1 MLIYLSLNSLT
12 INVFR
17 NEKMKVTTL
26 LTIIPLSLMSI
37 SAMAGMSSTKGDT
50 TCIVISSIAKAKTH
64 GMPCSYTGD
73 VGGSMSYSIEQMNY
87 KLATGTKYSTINDAT
102 FDFGKDGKVKNL
114 VEEIS
119 LNGKPAKLK
128 NLIDGTYK
136 EISEADL
143 DARYNKEP
151 VDLTDIL
158 KCFIPDAK
166 KDTAFCVPFFEEGEE
181 DGMS

>member
-1 MLIYLSLNSLT
+1 
-12 INVFR
+12 
-17 NEKMKVTTL
+17 MKVTTL

-50 TCIVISSIAKAKTH
+50 TCIVISSMAKAKAH

-128 NLIDGTYK
+128 TIIDGSYTGSAYK

-143 DARYNKEP
+143 EKRYNAKV
-151 VDLTDIL
+151 VDLTDLL
-158 KCFIPDAK
+158 KCFIPNAK
-166 KDTAFCVPFFEEGEE
+166 TDTAFCIPFFEEGEE

>member
-1 MLIYLSLNSLT
+1 
-12 INVFR
+12 
-17 NEKMKVTTL
+17 MKITTL
-26 LTIIPLSLMSI
+26 LTIIPLSLLSI
-37 SAMAGMSSTKGDT
+37 SAMAGMGSTKGDT

-64 GMPCSYTGD
+64 GMACSYTGD

-128 NLIDGTYK
+128 
-136 EISEADL
+136 SHR
-143 DARYNKEP
+143 RY
-151 VDLTDIL
+151 L
-158 KCFIPDAK
+158 
-166 KDTAFCVPFFEEGEE
+166 
-181 DGMS
+181 

>member
-1 MLIYLSLNSLT
+1 M
-12 INVFR
+12 NVFR

-37 SAMAGMSSTKGDT
+37 SAMAGMGSGKGDT

-64 GMPCSYTGD
+64 GMPCSYTAD
-73 VGGSMSYSIEQMNY
+73 VGASMSYSIEHMNY

>member
-1 MLIYLSLNSLT
+1 M
-12 INVFR
+12 
-17 NEKMKVTTL
+17 
-26 LTIIPLSLMSI
+26 
-37 SAMAGMSSTKGDT
+37 
-50 TCIVISSIAKAKTH
+50 
-64 GMPCSYTGD
+64 
-73 VGGSMSYSIEQMNY
+73 
-87 KLATGTKYSTINDAT
+87 
-102 FDFGKDGKVKNL
+102 
-114 VEEIS
+114 EEIS

>member
-1 MLIYLSLNSLT
+1 
-12 INVFR
+12 
-17 NEKMKVTTL
+17 
-26 LTIIPLSLMSI
+26 
-37 SAMAGMSSTKGDT
+37 
-50 TCIVISSIAKAKTH
+50 
-64 GMPCSYTGD
+64 MPCSYTGD

>member
-1 MLIYLSLNSLT
+1 
-12 INVFR
+12 
-17 NEKMKVTTL
+17 MKITTL
-26 LTIIPLSLMSI
+26 LTIIPLSLLSI
-37 SAMAGMSSTKGDT
+37 SAMAGMGSTKGDT

-64 GMPCSYTGD
+64 GMPCSYTAD
-73 VGGSMSYSIEQMNY
+73 VGASMSYSIEHMNY

-143 DARYNKEP
+143 NARYNKEISEADLDARYNKEP

>member
-1 MLIYLSLNSLT
+1 
-12 INVFR
+12 
-17 NEKMKVTTL
+17 MKITTL
-26 LTIIPLSLMSI
+26 LTIIPLSLLSI
-37 SAMAGMSSTKGDT
+37 SAMAGMGSTKGDT

-64 GMPCSYTGD
+64 GMPCSYTAD
-73 VGGSMSYSIEQMNY
+73 VGASMSYSIEHMNY

-143 DARYNKEP
+143 NARYNKEP

>member
-1 MLIYLSLNSLT
+1 
-12 INVFR
+12 
-17 NEKMKVTTL
+17 MKVTTL

-37 SAMAGMSSTKGDT
+37 SAMAGMGSGKGDT

>member
-1 MLIYLSLNSLT
+1 
-12 INVFR
+12 
-17 NEKMKVTTL
+17 MKITTL
-26 LTIIPLSLMSI
+26 LTIIPLSLLSI
-37 SAMAGMSSTKGDT
+37 SAMAGMGSTKGDT

-64 GMPCSYTGD
+64 GMACSYTGD

-128 NLIDGTYK
+128 NIIDGTYK

>member
-1 MLIYLSLNSLT
+1 
-12 INVFR
+12 
-17 NEKMKVTTL
+17 MKVTTL

>member
-1 MLIYLSLNSLT
+1 
-12 INVFR
+12 
-17 NEKMKVTTL
+17 MKITTL

-37 SAMAGMSSTKGDT
+37 SAMAGMGSGKGDT

-64 GMPCSYTGD
+64 GMPCSYTAD
-73 VGGSMSYSIEQMNY
+73 VGASMSYSIEQMNY

>member
-1 MLIYLSLNSLT
+1 
-12 INVFR
+12 
-17 NEKMKVTTL
+17 MKVTTL

-37 SAMAGMSSTKGDT
+37 SAMAGMGSGKGDT

-64 GMPCSYTGD
+64 GMACSYTGD

>member
-1 MLIYLSLNSLT
+1 
-12 INVFR
+12 
-17 NEKMKVTTL
+17 MKIAVL
-26 LTIIPLSLMSI
+26 LTVIPLSLISI
-37 SAMAGMSSTKGDT
+37 SAIAGMSATEGDT
-50 TCIVISSIAKAKTH
+50 NCTIISSLAKKKALEV
-64 GMPCSYTGD
+64 PCSYTGD
-73 VGGSMSYSIEQMNY
+73 VGGSMSYSIEQMDY
-87 KLATGTKYSTINDAT
+87 KLSTGPKYSTINDAT

-114 VEEIS
+114 VAKIS
-119 LNGKPAKLK
+119 LNGKSAKLK

-143 DARYNKEP
+143 EARYNKEP

-166 KDTAFCVPFFEEGEE
+166 KDTAFCVPFFEEVEE

>member
-1 MLIYLSLNSLT
+1 
-12 INVFR
+12 
-17 NEKMKVTTL
+17 MKVTTL

-37 SAMAGMSSTKGDT
+37 SAMAGMASGKGDT

-64 GMPCSYTGD
+64 GMPCSYTAD
-73 VGGSMSYSIEQMNY
+73 VGASMSYSIEHMNY